1 VPAVVCHDFVFVA
14 GQMAHNPGLG
24 LDPRGHVPE
33 HSAWAGIEIRKQTEF
48 LILEKLR
55 PALEAAGSSLE
66 QSLKAQIYLA
76 NIEDAPD
83 CLDAWN
89 QYYADI
95 PCAVTVVPTK
105 SFATV
110 GGIVEINLIALTNGA
125 ARKKQVV
132 KTDIPGM
139 AAYGP
144 CIKVGE
150 FLLPSGLIAIGRD
163 GHIAG
168 RTISPGF
175 AGLAHAGHI
184 QAEAIYDYAEAL
196 CQAAGTTMAKL
207 LRAQYFVADVAVFPG
222 IAMAWS
228 TRFGRQPHPFVCV
241 QTPTPMPAPGTAVI
255 ADFWISTLQ

>member
-1 VPAVVCHDFVFVA
+1 
-14 GQMAHNPGLG
+14 MS
-24 LDPRGHVPE
+24 RE

-76 NIEDAPD
+76 NIEDAAD

-95 PCAVTVVPTK
+95 PCAVTVVPTR

-132 KTDIPGM
+132 ETDIPGM

-144 CIKVGE
+144 WIKVGE
-150 FLLPSGLIAIGRD
+150 FLLP
-163 GHIAG
+163 
-168 RTISPGF
+168 PG
-175 AGLAHAGHI
+175 
-184 QAEAIYDYAEAL
+184 
-196 CQAAGTTMAKL
+196 
-207 LRAQYFVADVAVFPG
+207 
-222 IAMAWS
+222 
-228 TRFGRQPHPFVCV
+228 
-241 QTPTPMPAPGTAVI
+241 
-255 ADFWISTLQ
+255 

>member
-1 VPAVVCHDFVFVA
+1 PEAGYEIHKIHPSGVASAPTSGFVPAVVCHDFVFVA

-24 LDPRGHVPE
+24 LDQRGHVPE
-33 HSAWAGIEIRKQTEF
+33 HSAWAGIEICKQTEF
-48 LILEKLR
+48 LIIEKLR

-132 KTDIPGM
+132 ETDIPGM

-144 CIKVGE
+144 LHQSRRI
-150 FLLPSGLIAIGRD
+150 L
-163 GHIAG
+163 
-168 RTISPGF
+168 
-175 AGLAHAGHI
+175 
-184 QAEAIYDYAEAL
+184 
-196 CQAAGTTMAKL
+196 
-207 LRAQYFVADVAVFPG
+207 VAV
-222 IAMAWS
+222 
-228 TRFGRQPHPFVCV
+228 R
-241 QTPTPMPAPGTAVI
+241 
-255 ADFWISTLQ
+255 ADGDRP

>member
-33 HSAWAGIEIRKQTEF
+33 HSVWAGIEIRKQTEF

-83 CLDAWN
+83 CLDVWN
-89 QYYADI
+89 QYYAGI

-125 ARKKQVV
+125 TCKKQVV
-132 KTDIPGM
+132 ETDIPGM
-139 AAYGP
+139 TAYGP

-196 CQAAGTTMAKL
+196 CQAAGTTMGKL
-207 LRAQYFVADVAVFPG
+207 LRAQYFVADVAVSPG

>member
-1 VPAVVCHDFVFVA
+1 
-14 GQMAHNPGLG
+14 MSPG
-24 LDPRGHVPE
+24 

-76 NIEDAPD
+76 NIEDTPD

-95 PCAVTVVPTK
+95 PCAVTVVPTP
-105 SFATV
+105 FATV

-132 KTDIPGM
+132 EADIPGM

-144 CIKVGE
+144 CIRGGE
-150 FLLPSGLIAIGRD
+150 LLLPSGR
-163 GHIAG
+163 
-168 RTISPGF
+168 
-175 AGLAHAGHI
+175 
-184 QAEAIYDYAEAL
+184 
-196 CQAAGTTMAKL
+196 
-207 LRAQYFVADVAVFPG
+207 G
-222 IAMAWS
+222 ICLW
-228 TRFGRQPHPFVCV
+228 RR
-241 QTPTPMPAPGTAVI
+241 
-255 ADFWISTLQ
+255 